1 MADYFRDTTL
11 GYIIRFVSR
20 NKFLRYPEE
29 KADFECPNCYRYPPT
44 PPSPTHSH
52 HDPVPETPFPGIED
66 TLEDVEK
73 EKAKIP
79 FGRPPPQG
87 PTESAAESEEQS
99 LKEVERITSI
109 QSRTGLEK
117 VVSLADI
124 ERAVSQATIKKH
136 PTRPIT
142 PARTSDGT
150 ILVDWY
156 TTDDPANPQNWS
168 TGKKAFVTFQIDL
181 YTFAV
186 YMGSAIYTPSTFG
199 VVEAFGVSLPV
210 ASLGLALYVLGYGLG
225 PLLFSPLSEIPII
238 GRNPPYIITFGL
250 FVILCVPTAL
260 VENIGGLLV
269 LRFLQ
274 GFFGSP
280 CLATGGAT
288 FGDMYNLFQLPFLMT
303 FWVAAA
309 TVSNTS
315 FITSISRQLT

>member
-1 MADYFRDTTL
+1 MADFFRDTTL
-11 GYIIRFVSR
+11 GYIVRFVSR
-20 NKFLRYPEE
+20 NRFLKYPEE
-29 KADFECPNCYRYPPT
+29 HADTQIPQSYLHPAGSSSYLPP
-44 PPSPTHSH
+44 
-52 HDPVPETPFPGIED
+52 DPLAEADLPDIDDV
-66 TLEDVEK
+66 LEDPEK
-73 EKAKIP
+73 SAIP
-79 FGRPPPQG
+79 IGRPPLQG
-87 PTESAAESEEQS
+87 PLESNLTSDESSLKTIERVHSAQS
-99 LKEVERITSI
+99 L
-109 QSRTGLEK
+109 TGLEK
-117 VVSLADI
+117 IVSKSDL
-124 ERAVSQATIKKH
+124 ERAVSRATMKRE

-168 TGKKAFVTFQIDL
+168 MAKKLFVTFQIDF

-186 YMGSAIYTPSTFG
+186 YMGSAIYTPSTIG
-199 VVEAFGVSLPV
+199 VVEAFGTSLPV

-260 VENIGGLLV
+260 ADNIAGLLV

-288 FGDMYNLFQLPFLMT
+288 FGDMYSLLELPFLMT

-309 TVSNTS
+309 TVS
-315 FITSISRQLT
+315 ITLLI